1 MKPTRN
7 RPTFSCIIHTVCGSA
22 LWIDSAV
29 INTEPNRAAHC
40 ESTDMNSSLVL
51 TKPRDPHARAGAL
64 SWFLRRD
71 SGAVPLTS
79 EGSGSTAGGVN
90 LSKHG
95 SSASCVPG
103 SALSKAAL
111 VLQLPPAKKKKKK
124 YRSLDS
130 EQTNSVG
137 LRADQLSGDVCS
149 GPGVWVFSC
158 FWGIALTGHTH
169 WVNGKE
175 QDKARISKTP

>member
-7 RPTFSCIIHTVCGSA
+7 KPTFSCIIHTVCGSA
-22 LWIDSAV
+22 LWTDSAV
-29 INTEPNRAAHC
+29 INTEPNRAARC

-51 TKPRDPHARAGAL
+51 TKPRDPRARAGAL

-103 SALSKAAL
+103 FALSKAAL
-111 VLQLPPAKKKKKK
+111 VLQLPPAKKKNTEVWIP
-124 YRSLDS
+124 
-130 EQTNSVG
+130 EQTN
-137 LRADQLSGDVCS
+137 
-149 GPGVWVFSC
+149 
-158 FWGIALTGHTH
+158 
-169 WVNGKE
+169 
-175 QDKARISKTP
+175 